1 MISGRNAEILTAE
14 PISTTLRLRK
24 HATGWY
30 RLISWLFA
38 RKAVSE
44 AVATRVHFNASPEAV
59 WNHIM
64 FYEEVPGR
72 PPLLLR
78 ALLPHPVRT
87 EGDKTHVGATVR
99 CAYKGGDLAKR
110 ITTVE
115 PPHFLQFEVIEQRL
129 GIEGCILTLGGSYQI
144 YTSGDASVVVLITN
158 YQAYLRPRYLWR
170 PLEALLVR
178 QLHSHILRGICAAG
192 RPRNPDMCTAV
203 AESLISQCAL
213 QEVLSAQHRNCV
225 PAVSHRT
232 R

>member
-1 MISGRNAEILTAE
+1 MITSRNAEMQVAE
-14 PISTTLRLRK
+14 PMPTTLRQRK
-24 HATGWY
+24 HGARWY
-30 RLISWLFA
+30 RLVSWLFA

-72 PPLLLR
+72 PPFLLR

-87 EGDKTHVGATVR
+87 EGDKTRVGATVR
-99 CAYKGGDLAKR
+99 CAYSEGDLVKR
-110 ITTVE
+110 ITRVE

-144 YTSGDASVVVLITN
+144 YTCGDATDVVLITN
-158 YQAYLRPRYLWR
+158 YQAYLHPRYLWR

-178 QLHSHILRGICAAG
+178 QLHSTYPRGVRAAVLPGESSQSSGCCGIPHAQTCAPSGGLA
-192 RPRNPDMCTAV
+192 CTV
-203 AESLISQCAL
+203 SQSC
-213 QEVLSAQHRNCV
+213 SRH
-225 PAVSHRT
+225 
-232 R
+232 